1 MRLPTGRRFFIGIFA
16 ICILVNTLVYWK
28 YLLILPMALK
38 RNFGIAFV
46 LIPLV
51 LLFVGMFSF
60 LFALLTMSSVDVPPA
75 IFQPAILLLPISAI
89 LALIFVPW
97 GTVWMYKNTQAFSM
111 GELLRKAH
119 QLLVGRVWF
128 WLGLLLLPIIISLGF
143 GFIGGLIASKS
154 TAMYNVLQIAS
165 FVVTMVLSFVLTRI
179 TVLAAR
185 GNTVTLEQGWIGF
198 VPVLKYV
205 AVNLLVGILTVIGML
220 AFIIPGIY
228 VSLRFMFAPYVLAE
242 KNVSIGEA
250 MAESSRMTHGTKLD
264 LFAFGLIMTVFVLI
278 ALIPLYLGLIYFIP
292 LATLASA
299 LLYVKLANRTV

>member
-1 MRLPTGRRFFIGIFA
+1 
-16 ICILVNTLVYWK
+16 
-28 YLLILPMALK
+28 MALK

-89 LALIFVPW
+89 LGLIFIPW
-97 GTVWMYKNTQAFSM
+97 GTVWLYKNTQTFST
-111 GELLRKAH
+111 GEVLRSAH
-119 QLLVGRVWF
+119 KLFVGRVWF
-128 WLGLLLLPIIISLGF
+128 WLGWLILPIVISLGF

-154 TAMYNVLQIAS
+154 TALYNVLQIVS
-165 FVVTMVLSFVLTRI
+165 IVVSMVLSFVLTRI

-205 AVNLLVGILTVIGML
+205 AASILVGILTVLAML
-220 AFIIPGIY
+220 AFIVPGIY
-228 VSLRFMFAPYVLAE
+228 VSLRFMFVPYVLAE
-242 KNVSIGEA
+242 KNVSIGDA
-250 MAESSRMTHGTKLD
+250 MEESSRITRGAKLD
-264 LFAFGLIMTVFVLI
+264 LFAFGLVLAVFTFI
-278 ALIPLYLGLIYFIP
+278 SMIPLYLGLLYMIP